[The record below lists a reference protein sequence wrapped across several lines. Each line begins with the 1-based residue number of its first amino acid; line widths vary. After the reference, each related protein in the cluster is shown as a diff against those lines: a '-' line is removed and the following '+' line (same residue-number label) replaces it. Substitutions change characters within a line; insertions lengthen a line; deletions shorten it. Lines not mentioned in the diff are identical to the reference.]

1 MKGNCSVQ
9 HFALA
14 AQCVKKRKLRQA
26 SSLREVD
33 LHGLMLVTM
42 KVLNRYV
49 FFLLY
54 SYMLSATREKCI
66 TVQTSAKVVGIV
78 RQNACLL
85 AFLYKICYHSYL
97 NSLYADKSRRRCE

>member
-9 HFALA
+9 HCALA

-42 KVLNRYV
+42 KVLNRYNESTNAPAILV
-49 FFLLY
+49 RIGYLLEI
-54 SYMLSATREKCI
+54 S
-66 TVQTSAKVVGIV
+66 
-78 RQNACLL
+78 
-85 AFLYKICYHSYL
+85 
-97 NSLYADKSRRRCE
+97 